1 MEAVASPFKKNRGRE
16 WLRAP
21 VSEHA
26 AAVQME
32 VPFHDVDILEVAWH
46 GHYFRYFEIARTAL
60 FRKHQIDVS
69 HMRDLNYI
77 FLVVESEARHIH
89 PLHYGDAF
97 SVAAWF
103 TQCSPKIEVAYEVRN
118 LTRQTKVAR
127 ARTTMVTAKHQGEMF
142 LETPPSILERLL
154 SADPSRP
161 LER

>member
-1 MEAVASPFKKNRGRE
+1 METVALPLKKSGARQ

-21 VSEHA
+21 VAEHA
-26 AAVQME
+26 ATVHLE

-69 HMRDLNYI
+69 DMRDLNYI
-77 FLVVESEARHIH
+77 FLVVESEVRHVH

-103 TQCSPKIEVAYEVRN
+103 TERSPKIEVAYEVRN
-118 LTRQTKVAR
+118 LTRTTKVAR

-142 LETPPSILERLL
+142 LETPPSILERLT
-154 SADPSRP
+154 PTG
-161 LER
+161 